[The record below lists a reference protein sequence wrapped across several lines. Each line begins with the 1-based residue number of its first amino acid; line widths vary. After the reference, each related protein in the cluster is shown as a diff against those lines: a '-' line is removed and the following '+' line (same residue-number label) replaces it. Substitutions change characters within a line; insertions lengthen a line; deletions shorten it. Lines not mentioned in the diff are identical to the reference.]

1 MQLEGALAGRDVA
14 CSHGPAATGGWMK
27 SLQALFVQAEMPDD
41 PQGAEEGQGGM
52 QPLPPGEGRSLLEA
66 TGRCCLSEVRF
77 SV

>member
-1 MQLEGALAGRDVA
+1 
-14 CSHGPAATGGWMK
+14 MK

-66 TGRCCLSEVRF
+66 KGHCYLSEVRF